1 MERTNQRSNS
11 YTIIIIIVLAC
22 IVMAFVEAV
31 LAPGYALK
39 SVMKLILFLILP
51 VIVLRKQK
59 DIDIVGLIKLKRNKL
74 LLPIL
79 LGIGVYL
86 FIIVAYYTI
95 GSLFDFSQVA
105 KAITASSGVGKM
117 EFVWVS
123 LYISLV
129 NSFVEEAFFRGIGFL
144 VLGSFTSRRFAFLF
158 SAAAFSLYH
167 VAIMSSWFS
176 FSLFLLL
183 LISLFI
189 AGLLFNWLNEKY
201 KTILPS
207 WMVHVC
213 ANFAI
218 NTIGFILFGIL

>member
-1 MERTNQRSNS
+1 MERTTQRSKS
-11 YTIIIIIVLAC
+11 STIIIIMVLAC
-22 IVMAFVEAV
+22 IIMAFVEAI
-31 LAPGYALK
+31 LSPGYALK
-39 SVMKLILFLILP
+39 SVIKLILFLFLP
-51 VIVLRKQK
+51 IIILRKQK
-59 DIDIVGLIKLKRNKL
+59 TIDILGLIYRKKKL

-86 FIIVAYYTI
+86 FIIAAYYTI
-95 GSLFDFSQVA
+95 GRLFDFSQVA
-105 KAITASSGVGKM
+105 EAITASSGVGKT

-129 NSFVEEAFFRGIGFL
+129 NSLVEEFFFRGIGFL
-144 VLGSFTSRRFAFLF
+144 VLGSLTTRRFAYLF
-158 SAAAFSLYH
+158 SAAVFSLYH

-183 LISLFI
+183 LVSLFV
-189 AGLLFNWLNEKY
+189 AGLLFNWLDEKY

-207 WMVHVC
+207 WMVHMC

-218 NTIGFILFGIL
+218 NTIGFILFGI